1 MTRTTVGRGMEILLV
16 EDSLVDARL
25 AIGMLKKG
33 KFRHRV
39 TLVRD
44 GLGLKAMAFLHRDGM
59 FANAPRPD
67 LILLDLEMPLMDG
80 REVLA
85 EIRNDAQL
93 TTIPVV
99 ILTSSNAPEDR
110 EIGDSLHV
118 EDYLVKPVAVDPFLE
133 VIKRLKRFWH
143 SDLVLPALD

>member
-1 MTRTTVGRGMEILLV
+1 MARTTVGRRMEILLV

-25 AIGMLKKG
+25 TIGMLKKG

-44 GLGLKAMAFLHRDGM
+44 GLEAMAFLRRDGM
-59 FANAPRPD
+59 FANAPGPD
-67 LILLDLEMPLMDG
+67 LILLDLEMPRMDG
-80 REVLA
+80 REVLT
-85 EIRNDAQL
+85 EIREDAQF
-93 TTIPVV
+93 TSIPVV

-110 EIGDSLHV
+110 EIGDALHV
-118 EDYLVKPVAVDPFLE
+118 EDYLIKPVAIDPFLQ

>member
-16 EDSLVDARL
+16 EDSLMDARL
-25 AIGMLKKG
+25 TIGMLKKG

-44 GLGLKAMAFLHRDGM
+44 GLEAMAFLHRDGI

-67 LILLDLEMPLMDG
+67 LILLDLEMPRMDG

-85 EIRNDAQL
+85 EIRGDAGL
-93 TTIPVV
+93 EAIPVV
-99 ILTSSNAPEDR
+99 ILTSSSAPEDR
-110 EIGDSLHV
+110 QIGETLHV
-118 EDYLVKPVAVDPFLE
+118 EDYLIKPIAVDAFIE